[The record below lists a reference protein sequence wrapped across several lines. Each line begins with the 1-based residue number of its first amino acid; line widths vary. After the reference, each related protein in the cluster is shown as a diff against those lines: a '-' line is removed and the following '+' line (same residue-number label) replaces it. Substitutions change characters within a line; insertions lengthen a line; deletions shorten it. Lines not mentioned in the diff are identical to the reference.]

1 MENVV
6 KKYPA
11 IQKVYNIPLNQ
22 RTNYINHSNLE
33 QKENFV
39 NEANNYNNGNYEEFL
54 KGKRVA
60 IIGPS
65 PSVRNEENGDFIEEN
80 YDIIVRIN
88 KQWKH
93 DSKLDSF
100 IGKRTDILYNCLDYK
115 EDCGG
120 MLNIDYIK
128 KQNIKYIVDPIKF
141 VYFNKKDRDSLFA
154 GKKRLDYYTIFHLN
168 NMGTIPFHTIKK
180 EYYEEWDKKTQT
192 RINTGMLAIL
202 HILKH
207 DIKELYIKGFSFFR
221 DGYLSDY
228 RSKIANINTNE
239 KNSGNLV
246 YQYMQHRGNHDQ
258 KKQWLYFK
266 ELLKDENISKKVKMD
281 STLEK
286 IMNLDEFD

>member
-11 IQKVYNIPLNQ
+11 IQRMYNIPLKQ

-33 QKENFV
+33 QKKNFV
-39 NEANNYNNGNYEEFL
+39 NEANNYNKGNYEEFL

-93 DSKLDSF
+93 DPKLDSF

-128 KQNIKYIVDPIKF
+128 KQNIKYIVDPLKF
-141 VYFNKKDRDSLFA
+141 VYFNKNDRDPLFA

-246 YQYMQHRGNHDQ
+246 YQYMKHSGNHDQ

-286 IMNLDEFD
+286 IMKLDEFD

>member
-1 MENVV
+1 MENIV
-6 KKYPA
+6 KKYSD
-11 IQKVYNIPLNQ
+11 IQKLYNIPVKK
-22 RTNYINHSNLE
+22 RTNYINYPNLE
-33 QKENFV
+33 QKKFFV
-39 NEANNYNNGNYEEFL
+39 NEANNYNIGSYDEFL
-54 KGKRVA
+54 KGKKVA

-65 PSVRNEENGDFIEEN
+65 PSIRNEENGDFIEEN

-100 IGKRTDILYNCLDYK
+100 IGKRTDILYNCLDYS

-120 MLNIDYIK
+120 MLDIDYM
-128 KQNIKYIVDPIKF
+128 KQKNIQYIVDPIKF
-141 VYFNKKDRDSLFA
+141 VYHNKKDRDGLFRN
-154 GKKRLDYYTIFHLN
+154 KKRLDFYTIFHLN

-207 DIKELYIKGFSFFR
+207 DIKELYIKGFSFFK

-228 RSKIANINTNE
+228 RSKIAHINTNE

-246 YQYMQHRGNHDQ
+246 YQYMQHHGNHDQ

-266 ELLKDENISKKVKMD
+266 ELLQDENIRKKVKMD
-281 STLEK
+281 PILEK

>member
-11 IQKVYNIPLNQ
+11 IQRMYNIPLKQ

-39 NEANNYNNGNYEEFL
+39 NEANNYNKGNYEEFL
-54 KGKRVA
+54 KGKKVA

-141 VYFNKKDRDSLFA
+141 VYFNKNDRDPLFA

-246 YQYMQHRGNHDQ
+246 YQYMQYRGNHDQ

-286 IMNLDEFD
+286 IMNLDQFD

>member
-1 MENVV
+1 MENIV
-6 KKYPA
+6 KKYPD
-11 IQKVYNIPLNQ
+11 IQKLYNIPLHKRKN
-22 RTNYINHSNLE
+22 NINHCNLE
-33 QKENFV
+33 EKKHFV
-39 NEANNYNNGNYEEFL
+39 NEANNYNKGNYEEFL
-54 KGKRVA
+54 KGKKIA

-65 PSVRNEENGDFIEEN
+65 PSIRNEENGDFIEEN

-100 IGKRTDILYNCLDYK
+100 IGKRTDILYNCLDYS

-120 MLNIDYIK
+120 MLNIDHIK
-128 KQNIKYIVDPIKF
+128 QQNTQYIVDPLKF
-141 VYFNKKDRDSLFA
+141 VYHNKKDRDTLFR
-154 GKKRLDYYTIFHLN
+154 GKKRLDFYTIFHLN
-168 NMGTIPFHTIKK
+168 NMGIIPFHTIKK

-207 DIKELYIKGFSFFR
+207 DIKELYIKGFSFFK

-228 RSKIANINTNE
+228 RSKIAHIDTNE

-246 YQYMQHRGNHDQ
+246 YQYMQHHGNHDQ
-258 KKQWLYFK
+258 KKQWLFFK
-266 ELLKDENISKKVKMD
+266 ELLQDENIAKKVKMD
-281 STLEK
+281 PILEK
-286 IMNLDEFD
+286 IMSIDEFD

>member
-11 IQKVYNIPLNQ
+11 IQRMYNIPLKQ

-39 NEANNYNNGNYEEFL
+39 NEANNYNKGNYEEFL
-54 KGKRVA
+54 KGKKVA

-93 DSKLDSF
+93 DPKLDSF

-128 KQNIKYIVDPIKF
+128 KQNIKYIVDPLKF
-141 VYFNKKDRDSLFA
+141 VYFNKNDRDPLFA

-246 YQYMQHRGNHDQ
+246 YQYMQYRGNHDQ

-286 IMNLDEFD
+286 IMNLDQFD